1 MTRSWVDDSKLPF
14 GDSRAIRMADV
25 AQCAQYIQ
33 KYAQISTDEALDR
46 TNQFCHR
53 SCAVPGRW
61 ACPRFVVEFKIG
73 NDELKRLCSGS
84 ALGAFWPASSRQV
97 ARGLSHEE
105 LIMTVLMNTPASLF
119 ATSLVA
125 TQSLAI
131 AAAPLMIGVGVFA
144 GGLMGGLMVVQDFKL
159 RKKAE
164 VALEEDGTT
173 TAAPAATAPTAI
185 VRQSVRQPFK
195 RLVRG

>member
-1 MTRSWVDDSKLPF
+1 
-14 GDSRAIRMADV
+14 
-25 AQCAQYIQ
+25 
-33 KYAQISTDEALDR
+33 
-46 TNQFCHR
+46 
-53 SCAVPGRW
+53 
-61 ACPRFVVEFKIG
+61 
-73 NDELKRLCSGS
+73 
-84 ALGAFWPASSRQV
+84 
-97 ARGLSHEE
+97 
-105 LIMTVLMNTPASLF
+105 MTVLTNTFTSLF

-159 RKKAE
+159 RKKADIFF
-164 VALEEDGTT
+164 EEEG
-173 TAAPAATAPTAI
+173 AAPVSTSASPSAPAAI